1 MALISRTDVIESF
14 KKSLEEKYKNDMKN
28 TEAIRASVVNVAS
41 ISSKKVADIREAFNN
56 RQAQSTAEHSSIFG
70 DIFKSIKS
78 GKDKAEDEAED
89 KFISSGTKEEND
101 DTDASVL
108 PASDGVSADTSS
120 RNKTSYD
127 IADIQVKAVVAQ
139 TQVIVTTLT
148 KHEEYL
154 KNIDT
159 NLQKILTS
167 MTNGFK
173 SLGEQQKEEAKA
185 SYLYN
190 QNGYLNVAEYLKQ
203 INEGAAQY
211 LEMGKSFLRV
221 LKDPKT
227 LLSTVTNSLVDS
239 KIITNFMS
247 NIENSVSKAFT
258 GAVNNFTNSKF
269 LKSNNLISNALRTI
283 FTPNPNGQDIQGAL
297 ALNNGIE
304 EKKAAQFDNI
314 THRTINDVLPGL
326 LERILRQNEMLTSIM
341 QENTGIKGTYS
352 GTTYDMKSGKFTTYK
367 KLRESISKEYKDV
380 RDMHNI
386 EGGGEIDLSQ
396 FEDAIKPMLFYMASA
411 NIPIQN
417 FWKMSYFQAR
427 KYLQLGLG
435 VTSISKKISVSF
447 INFWNILHGNK
458 ADERMTPE
466 KRRAVEKIS
475 RLYSQMKQ
483 DIDQINQSMDKEMGA
498 GLRRYDQVKVF
509 DDWLA
514 SEIANNRENDFKA
527 NDRRESASYWTTD
540 ENGKRVR
547 VTTSVKNKHNLQ
559 DEPESM
565 RDIASDLVGETKSA
579 ISDAFTDAKNL
590 IKEPGTVLKKIFG
603 AMTTEGS
610 IYVHDTVLIE
620 YFKAFFQAVKPE
632 AFAAADKGSAG
643 KKESIHIEQH
653 PHETRVATPTF
664 EDPEEKKARGKRAA
678 NIENNRTASGDD
690 LSYSKNE
697 ADNSADD
704 ITKKLQYK
712 GMALAREAGYKGFDD
727 KLKSDE
733 FKVYREGAKGV
744 GWYEKSQYWM
754 DTKTAEAEI
763 DSALS
768 AGSISINQAEE
779 LRKTLRESSP
789 DEYKS
794 SLLKTIGRW
803 SPALVG
809 GLVAGPFGFF
819 AGLGIKRYL
828 SRSTSQSV
836 EHRMKKMAKDNKIKR
851 TNLDRDKLRLQD
863 ELQEAFESGKLT
875 REEYEDAQQQINLL
889 GPEDYKNGLV
899 RWAKR
904 LGPVAV
910 TSLLGLSGPLGML
923 IGSAAL
929 VGGFKWA
936 KPEHK
941 KIRKRIQN
949 IKVRDDVWDNDKR
962 KKLIE
967 DIDKK
972 IDELK
977 GGIAAYGDSP
987 TEEDQKSIEEIR
999 GTIAELEK
1007 YKEDIQTAGGAKIAW
1022 YVTSI
1027 PGLLHSIKNIKKL
1040 PKMLVKGAFKL
1051 TRLAAKGAWDLTKF
1065 TAKKIKDTAAKAFY
1079 RAFFYDERIKTEQ
1092 GRQELYD
1099 ELDIEYPEG
1108 YENSEYR
1115 QKKKA
1120 LDTAIARYN
1129 KTIGSTGALW
1139 KAGQGIRKGVKSL
1152 VEIATGKTHKDMA
1165 ARANSSAVNARRL
1178 LNGQQTD
1185 IQGDNAARAMVAA
1198 EETVDIL
1205 REHAKQGVSN
1215 SYSTADAGTHELLKQ
1230 ILISVNP
1237 NADMSQFNKIESAH
1251 HADAPEAV
1259 QTTPTGKRIV
1269 KGQVQNDN
1277 KESKEAIRTAAVAMT
1292 GVDDKRELGT
1302 KREMKKALVDST
1314 DDPAAKQQIEQLAD
1328 KTYRNLAK
1336 DKSENDTSGEKKG
1349 FLESLFG
1356 GDSSDGNGHPIAN
1369 YFASALGAKGLWNTV
1384 KGGISKIANI
1394 AIPAFVGYH
1403 TAKQG
1408 LKGFFDPYN
1417 EQAETREHHAQSNAR
1432 ARATAAIYGS
1442 TAIRAMRAMNS
1453 TGANMFDSY
1462 NIGSL
1467 MIGDKLK
1474 AGITG
1479 AKNILNNAAT
1489 KNPKGIIGTCK
1500 KLMDQCIKHLGD
1512 KSTFLGK
1519 IFGLFDKCFKG
1530 KGKKL
1535 GDVVKKFFNSSVM
1548 KSVARV
1554 LMAVGIAL
1562 EIFADI
1568 LDQLEE
1574 AGTNIH
1580 EELDKAINSKDT
1592 FGGKI
1597 SAGFN
1602 CLKDNFQEAAE
1613 LGGDGFLEMLL
1624 NATAKAGISTATSFI
1639 PVYGQI
1645 KMGLAILSLVLG
1657 FLTQGE
1663 GNPNSITYCLLMCW
1677 KYLVDDI
1684 LALDDGLI
1692 ENVARL
1698 LVDILGLIVGIFTLN
1713 LTKIVDNLKEIVN
1726 GATKIM
1732 SDMMNTSLLIIV
1744 DLIIIA
1750 LFGVPVLNVF
1760 MFAFIKL
1767 KGGANAILGVRKYT
1781 GQLIT
1786 GEISFSEWWKGIRG
1800 KNNTD
1805 VVDTEDTGKG
1815 RKFGYGSGMAIY
1827 NDLYQ
1832 ESPMYRNAPENMFEA
1847 GCGPIALTAALRQ
1860 QGVNSDP
1867 MNTAVNLR
1875 GFRSADGGTD
1885 PSGISAV
1892 GNSLGGRFSNGPT
1905 NIMSIA
1911 RSASQGK
1918 PVVMMGQNGA
1928 FGDGMHYMTAVG
1940 SRNGK
1945 LLVRDPLKPSIQEIS
1960 PEAIAGNVENAT
1972 YGIGGAGYGRG
1983 RRRYGRG
1990 LDGNESY
1997 MEDGAKSSSS
2007 SSSTSSSPLGTVI
2020 SGFMSAASAAATA
2033 INSLFGGWLGIGDS
2047 SGESYTGNQGMD
2059 GAVDADY
2066 SEQPA
2071 IIPVDEDSSYLTGKA
2086 KIPEG
2091 NAKSLNGKLIYPEE
2105 IRKDP
2110 TSPFPYD
2117 GSGGDMYG
2125 RLLPVVKDILIKQY
2139 KYTLILPSVIACI
2152 MRGETE
2158 FGREGKCH
2166 EKNLGNIRDF
2176 QNGHGFGTKAVS
2188 NYITDSQIGDRGNYE
2203 AYNYY
2208 GESMYRI
2215 GMLLSHGAAYAG
2227 TGVVGNKDTLSSLK
2241 CIEAKYA
2248 YVGWADA
2255 LYGYWRPEHM
2265 SILKQYDKEAINDMY
2280 KNDLAVV
2287 DKRNSTDEE
2296 FKEYVDNMPA
2306 DKKAQWTREDMMTNT
2321 ELARQHQAEQAL
2333 INYCKSLGI
2342 RTDGQQLSEEQW
2354 KNFSKSTGYTMDD
2367 LSTQTRSF
2375 LGIDN
2380 QKGWSK
2386 EHWDEYDKWYDKAH
2400 GFGRKRKGGKGLAE
2414 FFSRINPALDSLGN
2428 SFNNI
2433 FGDTFG
2439 NVNAGNTSFTTDQ
2452 LTEAGTEGNLND
2464 SSYTQQVVSNP
2475 DEEKNRDQRVSPKT
2489 APKVTANSF
2498 GEKVL
2503 KDIQRSN
2510 PNAYKSL
2517 GWHEAAAGFY
2527 SNGSDPNSWHQG
2539 IDISGAQQEGADIHS
2554 PVSGTISDI
2563 IGNVTM
2569 GDGKSAGEYGTGNMI
2584 RIKAKDGK
2592 YHWFMHLKPGS
2603 LTNKGKGATV
2613 AEGEYIGQLGNTGN
2627 SSGPHLHYQ
2636 INESEA
2642 KWPRSGGVSVDPYSV
2657 SGKGRGRLF
2666 NNNLDQY
2673 QYGVGGPVNN
2683 TIEPIDYNKL
2693 LEKMYDVL
2701 VQIANNTGMNI
2712 DLINNA
2718 GGRGGNNKGVTQIPI
2733 RREQYIPQ
2741 TNSLG
2746 VGYQRLV
2753 RGYR

>member
-1 MALISRTDVIESF
+1 MALISRTDVIDSF
-14 KKSLEEKYKNDMKN
+14 KKSFKNKYEDTMTN
-28 TEAIRASVVNVAS
+28 TRAIEASVVNVAS
-41 ISSKKVADIREAFNN
+41 ISSKKVAAIREAFNN

-101 DTDASVL
+101 DTDAPISQM
-108 PASDGVSADTSS
+108 SDGISADTSS

-127 IADIQVKAVVAQ
+127 IAGIQVKAVVAQ
-139 TQVIVTTLT
+139 TQAIVTTLT

-173 SLGEQQKEEAKA
+173 SLSEQNEEQAKA

-190 QNGYLNVAEYLKQ
+190 QNGYLNVGEYLKQ
-203 INEGAAQY
+203 VNEGVGKY
-211 LEMGKSFLRV
+211 LAMGQQALNV
-221 LKDPKT
+221 LKNPKQ
-227 LLSTVTNSLVDS
+227 LVQFATDAIADS
-239 KIITNFMS
+239 KPITKLMT
-247 NIENSVSKAFT
+247 NIESSVSKAFT
-258 GAVNNFTNSKF
+258 SAVDSITKSSL
-269 LKSNNLISNALRTI
+269 LKSNNIITNAIRQIL
-283 FTPNPNGQDIQGAL
+283 TPNLNGNDIKGAMQL
-297 ALNNGIE
+297 ENGIDG
-304 EKKAAQFDNI
+304 KKAAQFDNI

-341 QENTGIKGTYS
+341 QQNTGIKGKFS
-352 GTTYDMKSGKFTTYK
+352 GTTYDMKSGRFSTYDDLK
-367 KLRESISKEYKDV
+367 DETRQVYKETMETPSIEA
-380 RDMHNI
+380 
-386 EGGGEIDLSQ
+386 GGEIDLTQ
-396 FEDAIKPMLFYMASA
+396 FEKALRPMIFYMAAA

-417 FWKMSYFQAR
+417 FWKMSYFNAR

-435 VTSISKKISVSF
+435 VKEIPDDESF
-447 INFWNILHGNK
+447 QLLSFWNIMHGNK
-458 ADERMTPE
+458 ASDRME
-466 KRRAVEKIS
+466 IKHRKAIEQIS
-475 RLYSQMKQ
+475 RLYFQMKQ
-483 DIDQINQSMDKEMGA
+483 SIDNLNNEVDKDLA
-498 GLRRYDQVKVF
+498 NGLRRHDQLKMYDG
-509 DDWLA
+509 WLA
-514 SEIANNRENDFKA
+514 SEIANGRLNDFEADDKRTTA
-527 NDRRESASYWTTD
+527 TITEEDEDGKKVKKSAKLVNTRNFEEDTD
-540 ENGKRVR
+540 SLK
-547 VTTSVKNKHNLQ
+547 
-559 DEPESM
+559 
-565 RDIASDLVGETKSA
+565 DIASDLISETKSA
-579 ISDAFTDAKNL
+579 VVDAFDDV
-590 IKEPGTVLKKIFG
+590 KEAVKHPGNVLTKMFG
-603 AMTTEGS
+603 MMSKEGS

-620 YFKAFFQAVKPE
+620 YFKAFFQAVKPGAYKKAKGAE
-632 AFAAADKGSAG
+632 QRQQRHKAAHPNESGVAEPTYQEPSKKKDRQIDRGDTSYADDSPIG
-643 KKESIHIEQH
+643 
-653 PHETRVATPTF
+653 
-664 EDPEEKKARGKRAA
+664 EKKSTG
-678 NIENNRTASGDD
+678 ELVGSMGQ
-690 LSYSKNE
+690 
-697 ADNSADD
+697 
-704 ITKKLQYK
+704 KLQYE
-712 GMALAREAGYKGFDD
+712 GMKFAKAAGYKGFDD
-727 KLKSDE
+727 KLKSDQYAA
-733 FKVYREGAKGV
+733 FVANDRNKS
-744 GWYEKSQYWM
+744 GWYERSQHFM
-754 DTKTAEAEI
+754 DVKTAEVEI
-763 DSALS
+763 QSALD
-768 AGSISINQAEE
+768 AGNISLEQAQQ
-779 LRKTLRESSP
+779 LRETLRTSDPS
-789 DEYKS
+789 EYKN
-794 SLLKTIGRW
+794 SLMKTIGRW
-803 SPALVG
+803 TPAMVG
-809 GLVAGPFGFF
+809 GLLLGPPGFF
-819 AGLGIKRYL
+819 AGLGIKHFM
-828 SRSTSQSV
+828 SKSTAATV
-836 EHRMKKMAKDNKIKR
+836 EKDLKRMSKKNKIER
-851 TNLDRDKLRLQD
+851 TNAEKDKQRLQY
-863 ELQEAFESGKLT
+863 ELQEAFEAGKLT
-875 REEYEDAQQQINLL
+875 LDEYHEAQQQINLL
-889 GPEDYKNGLV
+889 GPNDYKNGLS

-904 LGPVAV
+904 LGPIAAA
-910 TSLLGLSGPLGML
+910 SLLGAGPLGL
-923 IGSAAL
+923 L
-929 VGGFKWA
+929 VAGVVGAKWA

-941 KIRKRIQN
+941 KIRKQIRG
-949 IKVRDDVWDNDKR
+949 IKANSEVWDDAKR
-962 KKLIE
+962 KKLIA

-972 IDELK
+972 IKELEETVAAIGEPTNDGDQQAIDE
-977 GGIAAYGDSP
+977 A
-987 TEEDQKSIEEIR
+987 KSN
-999 GTIAELEK
+999 IAELKK
-1007 YKEDIQTAGGAKIAW
+1007 YRDEISYAGGAKLGW
-1022 YVTSI
+1022 YLLSI
-1027 PGLLHSIKNIKKL
+1027 PGWLQGIKNIRKL
-1040 PKMLVKGAFKL
+1040 PKMLVTGAFKL
-1051 TRLAAKGAWDLTKF
+1051 TKVVAKGAWDLT
-1065 TAKKIKDTAAKAFY
+1065 TAAASKIKAEATKAIY
-1079 RAFFYDERIKTEQ
+1079 RTFFYDERIKTED
-1092 GRQELYD
+1092 GRALIME
-1099 ELDIEYPEG
+1099 ELDSQMRNGEIKETEYYKRLG
-1108 YENSEYR
+1108 
-1115 QKKKA
+1115 QFKKA
-1120 LDTAIARYN
+1120 CAKYD
-1129 KTIGSTGALW
+1129 KTLGATGIIW
-1139 KAGQGIRKGVKSL
+1139 KATQGIRKTIRG
-1152 VEIATGKTHKDMA
+1152 ATGILTGRTYKEA
-1165 ARANSSAVNARRL
+1165 AAKANSSAVNARRL
-1178 LNGQQTD
+1178 LNGKTTD
-1185 IQGDNAARAMVAA
+1185 SQAINEQLANEQLAVAQS
-1198 EETVDIL
+1198 TSDSVSDIKKGL
-1205 REHAKQGVSN
+1205 FSGN
-1215 SYSTADAGTHELLKQ
+1215 SANTSDAGTHELLKQ
-1230 ILISVNP
+1230 ILIAVNP
-1237 NADMSQFNKIESAH
+1237 NADMTQFNRIESAH
-1251 HADAPEAV
+1251 HTDSPESI

-1269 KGQVQNDN
+1269 KGQVQSDN
-1277 KESKEAIRTAAVAMT
+1277 RESKEAIRTAAVAMA
-1292 GVDDKRELGT
+1292 GVDDERELGT

-1417 EQAETREHHAQSNAR
+1417 EQAETREHHAQSNAH

-1530 KGKKL
+1530 KGKTL

-1713 LTKIVDNLKEIVN
+1713 LTKIVDNLKEIVT

-1732 SDMMNTSLLIIV
+1732 SDMTNTSLLIIV

-1800 KNNTD
+1800 KNNAD

-2007 SSSTSSSPLGTVI
+2007 SSSTSSSPLGSII
-2020 SGFMSAASAAATA
+2020 SGFMTAASTAATA

-2059 GAVDADY
+2059 GAVNADY

-2091 NAKSLNGKLIYPEE
+2091 NAKSLNGQLIYPEE

-2188 NYITDSQIGDRGNYE
+2188 NYITDSQMGDRGNYE

-2333 INYCKSLGI
+2333 ISYCKSLGI

-2683 TIEPIDYNKL
+2683 TTEPIDYNKL